1 MRATSDNPSTAT
13 TEIGGHIRSAKPADG
28 IVLRPFGP
36 IARIIWPRDTEA
48 FVASV
53 MRRDVRTARRW
64 ISGEIDAPA
73 HVWAV
78 MFAIATNPNR
88 SLRQ

>member
-1 MRATSDNPSTAT
+1 MHGTLQTFAEEAREIDGHKSTP
-13 TEIGGHIRSAKPADG
+13 KDK
-28 IVLRPFGP
+28 IVQRLFGP
-36 IARIIWPRDTEA
+36 IAKLVWPHDTEA

-78 MFAIATNPNR
+78 MFAIATNPER
-88 SLRQ
+88 SVR

>member
-1 MRATSDNPSTAT
+1 MSGLSSERAGEAR
-13 TEIGGHIRSAKPADG
+13 EISGHIPTPADG
-28 IVLRPFGP
+28 IVQKPFGR
-36 IARIIWPRDTEA
+36 IAKIIWPDDTEA
-48 FVASV
+48 WIASLAK
-53 MRRDVRTARRW
+53 RDVRTARRW

-88 SLRQ
+88 SVRK

>member
-1 MRATSDNPSTAT
+1 MRAASANPSTAT
-13 TEIGGHIRSAKPADG
+13 AQIGGHFPTPADT
-28 IVLRPFGP
+28 IVPRLFGP
-36 IARIIWPRDTEA
+36 IAKCIWPNNTEA
-48 FVASV
+48 WVASLA
-53 MRRDVRTARRW
+53 RRDVRTVRRW

-88 SLRQ
+88 IVHQ

>member
-1 MRATSDNPSTAT
+1 MQGQSGNNGFAA
-13 TEIGGHIRSAKPADG
+13 TEIGGHFPTPADT
-28 IVLRPFGP
+28 IVPRLFGP
-36 IARIIWPRDTEA
+36 IAKLIWPNNTEA
-48 FVASV
+48 WVASLA
-53 MRRDVRTARRW
+53 RRDVRTVRRW

-88 SLRQ
+88 IVHG

>member
-1 MRATSDNPSTAT
+1 MRTNYEERTGEARAID
-13 TEIGGHIRSAKPADG
+13 GHKASPADG
-28 IVLRPFGP
+28 IVQKPFGP
-36 IARIIWPRDTEA
+36 IAKIIWPNNTEA

-88 SLRQ
+88 SVRQ

>member
-1 MRATSDNPSTAT
+1 MHATSGNPSTAT
-13 TEIGGHIRSAKPADG
+13 TEIGGHIPTPADG
-28 IVLRPFGP
+28 IVQKPFGR
-36 IARIIWPRDTEA
+36 IAKIIWPDDTEA
-48 FVASV
+48 WIASLAK
-53 MRRDVRTARRW
+53 RDVRTARRW

-88 SLRQ
+88 SLRK